1 VRVGN
6 LSVHSSR
13 GNATGLRVT
22 SRLVQMLPG
31 EATLDLRV
39 LVDRSIVEVF
49 AARGRAV
56 VSTRDYPSV
65 DETAVRLW
73 TSPHAPLMTH
83 IHRARVWSMECGW
96 VDDLRS

>member
-1 VRVGN
+1 MRGGN

-22 SRLVQMLPG
+22 SRLVKVLPN
-31 EATLDLRV
+31 EATVDVRV

-49 AARGRAV
+49 ASRGRAV
-56 VSTRDYPSV
+56 VSTRDYPGV

-73 TSPHAPLMTH
+73 APPHAVAPILVR
-83 IHRARVWSMECGW
+83 RAQVWSMGCGR
-96 VDDLRS
+96 VDEI